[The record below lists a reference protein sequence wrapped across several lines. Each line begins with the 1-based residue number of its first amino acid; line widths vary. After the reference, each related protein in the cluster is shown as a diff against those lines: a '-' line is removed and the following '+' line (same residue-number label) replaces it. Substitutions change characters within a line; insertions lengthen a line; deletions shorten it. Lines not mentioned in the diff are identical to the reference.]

1 MRTPISYYGG
11 KQNLAP
17 EVISLFPEHIQY
29 VEGFFGGGAVFF
41 EKPKSFNEAIND
53 LNGWVTNFFWVVQN
67 KYKELEPMIRGALH
81 SEIHHKRAADILKQG
96 GGSDLETAWA
106 FWVQTNMS
114 FGNKIFSG
122 FAFSEA
128 GKPSKLTANKRNEFS
143 VVDYCKRLERV
154 EIFQRDAID
163 LIKLKDSVNTF
174 FYLDPPYVSSD
185 MGHYKGYT
193 REDWVRLLETISQ
206 IKGKF
211 LLSSYPEPEL
221 EIFIQQYNWN
231 AKQLRKIVGI
241 DGKREETKYKVECL
255 TYNYEVPNKQI
266 ELF

>member
-11 KQNLAP
+11 KQNLAS

-29 VEGFFGGGAVFF
+29 VEPFLGGGAVFF
-41 EKPKSFNEAIND
+41 EKPISFNECIND

-67 KYKELEPMIRGALH
+67 KYDQLEPMIKGTLH
-81 SEIHHKRAADILKQG
+81 SEIHHLRAAEILRQG
-96 GGSDLETAWA
+96 GGSDLDTAWA

-122 FAFSEA
+122 FAFSEL
-128 GKPSKLTANKRNEFS
+128 GKPTRATQGKRDAFS
-143 VVDYCKRLERV
+143 VEYCKRLERV
-154 EIFQRDAID
+154 EIFTRDAVE

-221 EIFIQQYNWN
+221 EVFIPEFKWN
-231 AKQLRKIVGI
+231 AKQIRKIVGI
-241 DGKREETKYKVECL
+241 DGNRTETKYKVECL
-255 TYNYEVPNKQI
+255 TYNYDEPYKQI
-266 ELF
+266 SMF